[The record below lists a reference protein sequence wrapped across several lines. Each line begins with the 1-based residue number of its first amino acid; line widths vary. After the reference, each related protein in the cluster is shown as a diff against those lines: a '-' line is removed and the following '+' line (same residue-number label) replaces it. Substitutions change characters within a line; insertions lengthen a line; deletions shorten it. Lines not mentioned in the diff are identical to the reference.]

1 MSENYNVVL
10 YTLDRDGNTPDC
22 IVESGYYSVENSLQP
37 PRDYSLIGIA
47 SGITSETASNNIL
60 QIFDTKDEFQ
70 TYLASI
76 LPESVELFYYETVEV
91 SPGVS
96 TEISGINTTMIDPEQ
111 EANEFWSRL
120 DEYQ

>member
-10 YTLDRDGNTPDC
+10 YTLDRDGQAPDS
-22 IVESGYYSVENSLQP
+22 IVDGGYYAVENNFQP
-37 PRDYSLIGIA
+37 PRDNSIIGIS
-47 SGITSETASNNIL
+47 SGITTENTPSNIL
-60 QIFDTKDEFQ
+60 QIFNTKDDLYN
-70 TYLASI
+70 YLVTV
-76 LPESVELFYYETVEV
+76 LPEKTELFYYETVEV

-96 TEISGINTTMIDPEQ
+96 TEISGIKTTMIDPEQ